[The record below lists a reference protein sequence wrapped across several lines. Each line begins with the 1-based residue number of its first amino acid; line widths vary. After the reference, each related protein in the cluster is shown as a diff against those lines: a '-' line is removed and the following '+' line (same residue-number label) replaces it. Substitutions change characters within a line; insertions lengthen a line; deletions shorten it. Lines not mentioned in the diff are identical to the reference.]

1 MTKNLGPRSWFLLLP
16 LLLLLAGSAAAAQFS
31 AQMMIKDGEKVVP
44 GRIFVQDGKMR
55 QEFSDAEGQT
65 ITIVRPDKKAI
76 WFIMPQEHAYV
87 ELPLKKKLPG
97 QFIQV
102 PAEAQAKRLVGQET
116 VAGYQAEKYQV
127 TVREGG
133 GPEIQ
138 LIWVATK
145 LGTPVKMTSRGG
157 NFSVEYRSIKE
168 GPQADRL
175 FDLPPGYKK
184 LAAPDLAPSWK
195 GY

>member
-1 MTKNLGPRSWFLLLP
+1 MTRNLGQLSWFFMLP
-16 LLLLLAGSAAAAQFS
+16 MFLLLAGSAAAAQFS

-44 GRIFVQDGKMR
+44 GRIYVQDGKMR

-76 WFIMPQEHAYV
+76 WFIMPQERAYV
-87 ELPLKKKLPG
+87 EMPLKKKLPG

-138 LIWVATK
+138 IIWVATK

-157 NFSVEYRSIKE
+157 NFSVEYQSIKE

-184 LAAPDLAPSWK
+184 LVSPGLPPSWK